1 MLDYLL
7 NASKYWVM
15 DSDDRTNNLLG
26 ALVVAL
32 GDAMRS
38 NVETASGHG
47 VTAAA
52 ALATAF
58 AFPGRSVDHL
68 RKIVGLSAAGA
79 TRLVD
84 KLQADGLIERR
95 ASLDDGRSRAVL
107 LTEAGD
113 KSADA
118 VLEARRSVYA
128 RALAVLSTQER
139 KQLARMLD
147 AMLTAMTP
155 DRATCELTCRLCDIA
170 ACPQDI
176 CPVELAALHVE
187 KS

>member
-1 MLDYLL
+1 M
-7 NASKYWVM
+7 AM

-26 ALVVAL
+26 ALIVAL
-32 GDAMRS
+32 GDAMRT
-38 NVETASGHG
+38 NVESASGHG

-68 RKIVGLSAAGA
+68 RKIVGLSAAGT

-107 LTEAGD
+107 LTEAGSR
-113 KSADA
+113 SADA
-118 VLEARRSVYA
+118 VLKARRSVYSG
-128 RALAVLSTQER
+128 ALAVLSMRER
-139 KQLARMLD
+139 RQLERMLD
-147 AMLTAMTP
+147 NMLT
-155 DRATCELTCRLCDIA
+155 
-170 ACPQDI
+170 
-176 CPVELAALHVE
+176 
-187 KS
+187 

>member
-1 MLDYLL
+1 ML
-7 NASKYWVM
+7 M
-15 DSDDRTNNLLG
+15 DTDDRTNNLLG

-32 GDAMRS
+32 GDAMRTG
-38 NVETASGHG
+38 VEKASGQG

-58 AFPGRSVDHL
+58 AFPGKSVDHL
-68 RKIVGLSAAGA
+68 RRILGLSAAGA

-107 LTEAGD
+107 LTDAGSKTA
-113 KSADA
+113 KS
-118 VLEARRSVYA
+118 VLEARRAVHS
-128 RALAVLSTQER
+128 RALAALSADQQN
-139 KQLARMLD
+139 QLARMLD
-147 AMLTAMTP
+147 AMLTALTP
-155 DRATCELTCRLCDIA
+155 DRATCDLTCRLCDIA

-176 CPVELAALHVE
+176 CPVELAALRVE
-187 KS
+187 EA

>member
-1 MLDYLL
+1 
-7 NASKYWVM
+7 M
-15 DSDDRTNNLLG
+15 DSNDRTNNLLG

-32 GDAMRS
+32 GDSMRTNIES
-38 NVETASGHG
+38 ASGQG

-68 RKIVGLSAAGA
+68 RKIVGLSAAGT

-107 LTEAGD
+107 LTKAGS
-113 KSADA
+113 KSANA
-118 VLEARRSVYA
+118 VLKARRSVYS
-128 RALAVLSTQER
+128 RALAALSTRER
-139 KQLARMLD
+139 RQLEHMLD
-147 AMLTAMTP
+147 TMLTALTP

-170 ACPQDI
+170 ACPQDV
-176 CPVELAALHVE
+176 CPVELAALRVE
-187 KS
+187 KT

>member
-1 MLDYLL
+1 L
-7 NASKYWVM
+7 
-15 DSDDRTNNLLG
+15 DDRTNNLLG

-32 GDAMRS
+32 ADAMRTNIES
-38 NVETASGHG
+38 ASGQG

-68 RKIVGLSAAGA
+68 RRIVGLSAAGT

-107 LTEAGD
+107 LTEAGS

-118 VLEARRSVYA
+118 VLKARRSVYS
-128 RALAVLSTQER
+128 RALAALSMRER
-139 KQLARMLD
+139 RQLERMLD
-147 AMLTAMTP
+147 IMLTALTP

-176 CPVELAALHVE
+176 CPVELAALRVE
-187 KS
+187 KT